1 MKRFEIFFDNPLQKT
16 SSPADTANRRA
27 KTNYNSAA
35 KLKTRAT
42 ARPSVITA
50 WMLEASITEYLAM
63 SLRNLNIAPR
73 AFLGFAFIALLVIG
87 LGVFAVSRMS
97 IIRQASVDMES
108 TQLPSVGYLGNL
120 TENVLRLRILS
131 FRVLVNRDA
140 SALQEA
146 QTRIGALIDKVRT
159 AQSSY
164 AALPATPEE
173 AALYKTFTATLDSY
187 MQAQSQ
193 MLELSRQD
201 KLDELRALINT
212 RIKDG
217 TDQMGEQ
224 LNKLI
229 ALNNSD
235 AKAASVVAGEHY
247 SSAITGIVV
256 VAVIAALLTVLLA
269 WLLTR
274 SIVTPL
280 NRALQVAQTIAGGN
294 LTTAIEIDG
303 QDEPARLLGALSE
316 MQSNLRKTIEQ
327 IAGSATQL
335 GAAAEEL
342 STVTQEASRGMQ
354 QQNNE
359 IEQAATAVNEMTAA
373 VEEVARNAVST
384 SEASNQSTQAA
395 REGRDRVVETVNAI
409 QTMTHDV
416 QNTSLMIEGLATQG
430 RDIGKVLDVIRAIA
444 EQTNLLALNAAI
456 EAARAGEAG
465 RGFAVVA
472 DEVRALAHRTAQS
485 TQEIEKMVAGI
496 QNGTGEAVSSMAQ
509 SNQRT
514 QSTLAMAR
522 AAGVALEQITQSI
535 HLINER
541 NLVIASASEEQAQV
555 SREVDRNLVNI
566 RDLATQSAAGANQT
580 SAATHEL
587 SRLAVNLNAMVA
599 RFVI

>member
-1 MKRFEIFFDNPLQKT
+1 
-16 SSPADTANRRA
+16 
-27 KTNYNSAA
+27 
-35 KLKTRAT
+35 
-42 ARPSVITA
+42 
-50 WMLEASITEYLAM
+50 M
-63 SLRNLNIAPR
+63 SLRNLSIAPR
-73 AFLGFAFIALLVIG
+73 AFLGFAFIALLVIV
-87 LGVFAVSRMS
+87 LGVFAVNRMN
-97 IIRQASVDMES
+97 IIRQASLDME
-108 TQLPSVGYLGNL
+108 TNQLPSVGYLGNM
-120 TENVLRLRILS
+120 TENVLRMRILS
-131 FRVLVNRDA
+131 FRVLVNRDPA
-140 SALQEA
+140 ALQEA
-146 QTRIGALIDKVRT
+146 QTRIGVLVDKLRS
-159 AQSSY
+159 AQASY
-164 AALPATPEE
+164 AALPSQPEE
-173 AALYKTFTATLDSY
+173 ASLYKTFTATLDSY
-187 MQAQSQ
+187 MQAQEQ
-193 MLELSRQD
+193 MLELSRQN
-201 KLDELRALINT
+201 KLDEMRTLINT

-224 LNKLI
+224 LNKLV
-229 ALNNSD
+229 ALNTGY
-235 AKAASVVAGEHY
+235 AKTASAEAGDNY
-247 SSAITGIVV
+247 NSAIIGIVV
-256 VAVIAALLTVLLA
+256 VAVMAALMTILLA

-280 NRALQVAQTIAGGN
+280 NRALQAAQTIADGN
-294 LTTAIEIDG
+294 LSKTIEADG
-303 QDEPARLLGALSE
+303 QDEPGRLLGALSI
-316 MQSNLRKTIEQ
+316 MQANLRKTIEQ

-342 STVTQEASRGMQ
+342 RAVTQDASRGLQ

-395 REGRDRVVETVNAI
+395 REGRNRVVETVDAI
-409 QTMTHDV
+409 HTMTQDV
-416 QNTSLMIEGLATQG
+416 HTTSLMIEGLAAQG

-496 QNGTGEAVSSMAQ
+496 QNGTGEAVASMQQ

-514 QSTLAMAR
+514 QSTLEMAR

-566 RDLATQSAAGANQT
+566 RDLATQSATGANQT
-580 SAATHEL
+580 SAASHEL
-587 SRLAVNLNAMVA
+587 SRLAVNLNALVS